1 MEFYSGL
8 SQVQATHALCL
19 WDGLGFRPPPS
30 AAPAAL
36 CPLAS
41 CGLLWRALR
50 CTLDL
55 SEWWNRLVLVLTGP
69 ILSKTLCDPLS
80 ARLLCP
86 WDCHAPLLETHRG
99 STAAPL
105 DPTRLSEPCRE
116 RKVFCQDT
124 EVKNP
129 SLWSEDERTRWEML
143 QREGTILKS
152 FPELLLCGCCRLGG
166 WPMTIRLSL
175 VFWP

>member
-50 CTLDL
+50 CALDP
-55 SEWWNRLVLVLTGP
+55 SEWWNRLVLLLTGP
-69 ILSKTLCDPLS
+69 VLSKTLFDPLDCS
-80 ARLLCP
+80 PPGSSVLGISTLLC
-86 WDCHAPLLETHRG
+86 
-99 STAAPL
+99 
-105 DPTRLSEPCRE
+105 
-116 RKVFCQDT
+116 
-124 EVKNP
+124 
-129 SLWSEDERTRWEML
+129 
-143 QREGTILKS
+143 
-152 FPELLLCGCCRLGG
+152 
-166 WPMTIRLSL
+166 
-175 VFWP
+175 